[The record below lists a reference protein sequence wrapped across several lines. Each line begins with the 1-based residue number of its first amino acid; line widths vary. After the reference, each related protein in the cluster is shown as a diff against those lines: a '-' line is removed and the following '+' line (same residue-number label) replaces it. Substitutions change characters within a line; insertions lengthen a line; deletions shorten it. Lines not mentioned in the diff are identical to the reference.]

1 MQRIRYVRSSDNVS
15 LAWAQAGEGL
25 PLVKAANWLTHLEYD
40 WESPVWRHWTQFLAG
55 HYRYIRHDERG
66 CGMTDRVVGD
76 LSFPRWVDDLELVVD
91 AAGIQ
96 EPFVLLGISQGAAT
110 AAAYAA
116 RHPERVSHLVLY
128 GGYAVGTYRRGDP
141 AAVDAFRAV
150 TDLVRLGWDQDNP
163 VFRQLFTSRFI
174 PGGSSEQIDWFN
186 QLCSR
191 TTTGSIGAALMAA
204 RGHVDARAVLAQVRA
219 PTLVL
224 HGRNDQVVPLS
235 EGERLAQSIP
245 GASLVLLDS
254 GNHVLLEHE
263 PAWQVFQDEV
273 LAFTG
278 QARRTEPA
286 TAPASAPA
294 DRLEAGLTPRE
305 REILARLCEG
315 ASNAQIG
322 RLLGISEKTVRNH
335 VSNLYD
341 KLGVHSR
348 AAAIVLAFEGTRSP
362 PAPRTS

>member
-1 MQRIRYVRSSDNVS
+1 MQRICHVRSSDHVT
-15 LAWAQAGEGL
+15 LAWAQAGQGM

-40 WESPVWRHWTQFLAG
+40 WESPVWRHWTAFLAG

-66 CGMTDRVVGD
+66 CGMTDRAVGD

-91 AAGIQ
+91 AAGIDQ
-96 EPFVLLGISQGAAT
+96 PFVLLGISQGAAT

-116 RHPERVSHLVLY
+116 RHPQRVSHLILY

-141 AAVDAFRAV
+141 DAAQAFRAV

-174 PGGSSEQIDWFN
+174 PGGSSDQIDWFN

-191 TTTGSIGAALMAA
+191 TTTGAIGAALMAA
-204 RGHVDARAVLAQVRA
+204 RGEVDAREVLAQVRA

-224 HGRNDQVVPLS
+224 HGRDDQVVPLS
-235 EGERLAQSIP
+235 EGRRLAQSIP
-245 GASLVLLDS
+245 GASLVLLES

-263 PAWQVFQDEV
+263 PAWQVFKEQV

-278 QARRTEPA
+278 QVP
-286 TAPASAPA
+286 APALAPA
-294 DRLEAGLTPRE
+294 HGPSGDAGPAGLTARE
-305 REILARLCEG
+305 RQVLAHLCEG

-348 AAAIVLAFEGTRSP
+348 AAAIVLAYEGRLTQ
-362 PAPRTS
+362 AG